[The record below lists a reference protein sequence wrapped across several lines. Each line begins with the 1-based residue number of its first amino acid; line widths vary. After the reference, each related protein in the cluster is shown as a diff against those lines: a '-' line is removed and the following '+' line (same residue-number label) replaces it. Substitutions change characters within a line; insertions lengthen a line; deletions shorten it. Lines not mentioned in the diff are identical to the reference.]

1 MLRVNPTESSI
12 LDQLRVQG
20 ILLESPCNGKG
31 VCGKCKVRILRGN
44 AGPLTETERSFLTM
58 EEIEQGIRLAC
69 MAVPV
74 EPVDLDP
81 LELLKTEHTQV
92 LGSSAMP
99 AVSLQPAVTAQP
111 VPKDREW
118 SGNSLAETILPPE
131 KQPALTLLRSLA
143 SLTADTEVEV
153 VSYLGRPV
161 DLIRRTPLWGMAV
174 DLGTT
179 TVSVSLVDLRTGQE
193 VCEDGFVNPQK
204 AFGLDVLSRIQYTLE
219 HSTGIADLQRTI
231 AEALQSCAE
240 RLSHQAGGSVRDI
253 FEVSVAGNATMIHLL
268 LGVHPASLSQTPF
281 RTVFRDA
288 VTVPAAQAGLHLH
301 PEAVLYCLPAVSA
314 YIGGDIVAGALA
326 ERLDEREDTVFFVD
340 IGTNG
345 EMILCRDHKLVSCS
359 CAAGP
364 ALEGMNIGCGM
375 RAAQG
380 AIEAVSLLDDRIE
393 LHTIG
398 SGTPKGL
405 CGSGLLDVVSQAV
418 AKGIINKR
426 GRIVPDH
433 PLVCEDANG
442 KRQITL
448 SSEQNISLTQGDI
461 RQVQLC
467 KGAIL
472 SGCQCLLDELK
483 LRPEEIDHVL
493 VAGQFGRH
501 LSPESLVGAGLLP
514 PAFAS
519 KISYVG
525 NSSRA
530 GATMCLFSQAERQ
543 RAQRM
548 ARAISY
554 VDLSTKSGYESSFL
568 SCMSF
573 DLRAD

>member
-131 KQPALTLLRSLA
+131 KQPALTLLRNLA
-143 SLTADTEVEV
+143 SLPGDTEVEV

-380 AIEAVSLLDDRIE
+380 AI
-393 LHTIG
+393 
-398 SGTPKGL
+398 
-405 CGSGLLDVVSQAV
+405 
-418 AKGIINKR
+418 
-426 GRIVPDH
+426 
-433 PLVCEDANG
+433 
-442 KRQITL
+442 
-448 SSEQNISLTQGDI
+448 
-461 RQVQLC
+461 
-467 KGAIL
+467 L

-483 LRPEEIDHVL
+483 LRLEEIDHVL

-530 GATMCLFSQAERQ
+530 GATMCLLSQAERQ